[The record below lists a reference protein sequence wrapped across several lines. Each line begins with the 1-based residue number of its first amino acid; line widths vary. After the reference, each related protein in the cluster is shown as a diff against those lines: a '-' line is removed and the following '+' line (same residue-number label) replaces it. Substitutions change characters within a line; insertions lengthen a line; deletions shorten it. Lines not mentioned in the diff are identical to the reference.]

1 MKAEKFNHP
10 LLNMM
15 NSPSSAADV
24 WTRKQPETDTENK
37 EPVDNKTVDIPPVH
51 TYDELKK
58 MRRNAYIKLAAIVGI
73 IVTALAFG
81 SVAWFT
87 QSREVEGSAVQMTA
101 SGENFK
107 ISSPTNENS
116 SAGLWYNPYH
126 KKIIGNI
133 TENDTDIP
141 SGVWLMT
148 DEANFGNYQS
158 SIGIKPGSYGKVTF
172 NVTPL
177 VDEIDLQF
185 TFDVI
190 GYHSSD
196 STFSNENESSELTLT
211 PVASMGSKGA
221 DIAEYLNGHILLF
234 ENRTPV
240 YETTIVTDPETGEET
255 ITNTQN
261 ILRYVYSGLIET
273 DEDMKRVLKNTA
285 KTQFSGKN
293 TERPVDIYWIWPNTL
308 GTLIDVSSRDDVQE
322 IPLCTGDELTKV
334 TNYVLS
340 HPQYFFKGYITSTSD
355 DPNDETVSGSSLTL
369 EAITDDYEI
378 YGDMY
383 DMADNDI
390 GMNVNYILL
399 KLTATE
405 NTTNT
410 GSGSDDDTGNEGEN
424 TPNP

>member
-1 MKAEKFNHP
+1 MKN
-10 LLNMM
+10 
-15 NSPSSAADV
+15 
-24 WTRKQPETDTENK
+24 EN
-37 EPVDNKTVDIPPVH
+37 
-51 TYDELKK
+51 ELKK
-58 MRRNAYIKLAAIVGI
+58 MQRASLLKMIVI
-73 IVTALAFG
+73 AVIVIMFIVFG

-87 QSREVEGSAVQMTA
+87 MNREVEGSGVQMTA
-101 SGENFK
+101 SSENFQITSPTGENL
-107 ISSPTNENS
+107 
-116 SAGLWYNPYH
+116 SAGLWYDPYH
-126 KKIIGNI
+126 KKILKNNI
-133 TENDTDIP
+133 ENENDADIP

-148 DEANFGNYQS
+148 NEANFGNYQN

-177 VDEIDLQF
+177 IDEIDLQF

-196 STFSNENESSELTLT
+196 SVFDDENENSELTLT
-211 PVASMGSKGA
+211 PVADIENKGA
-221 DIAEYLNGHILLF
+221 DIVQYLNGHILLF

-240 YETTIVTDPETGEET
+240 YETTTVTDPETGEE
-255 ITNTQN
+255 IVTNTQN
-261 ILRYVYSGLIET
+261 ILRYIYAGLIET
-273 DEDMKRVLKNTA
+273 GEDMNRILKNTA
-285 KTQFSGKN
+285 KTHFSGKN
-293 TERPVDIYWIWPNTL
+293 TATSVDIYWVWPNTL
-308 GTLIDVSSRDDVQE
+308 STLVDVSSREDIQE
-322 IPLCTGDELTKV
+322 IPFCIGEDLTKV
-334 TNYVLS
+334 TNYVLAY
-340 HPQYFFKGYITSTSD
+340 PQYFLKGYTTSNSD
-355 DPNDETVSGSSLTL
+355 NSNDNNDNALEDDAGSEGQSDEGNAPDDSNDETVSGSSLTL

-410 GSGSDDDTGNEGEN
+410 GSGSDDDAGNEGEN

>member
-1 MKAEKFNHP
+1 M
-10 LLNMM
+10 
-15 NSPSSAADV
+15 
-24 WTRKQPETDTENK
+24 
-37 EPVDNKTVDIPPVH
+37 
-51 TYDELKK
+51 
-58 MRRNAYIKLAAIVGI
+58 
-73 IVTALAFG
+73 
-81 SVAWFT
+81 
-87 QSREVEGSAVQMTA
+87 
-101 SGENFK
+101 
-107 ISSPTNENS
+107 
-116 SAGLWYNPYH
+116 
-126 KKIIGNI
+126 
-133 TENDTDIP
+133 
-141 SGVWLMT
+141 
-148 DEANFGNYQS
+148 
-158 SIGIKPGSYGKVTF
+158 
-172 NVTPL
+172 
-177 VDEIDLQF
+177 QF

-196 STFSNENESSELTLT
+196 SAFSNENESSELTLT
-211 PVASMGSKGA
+211 PVANMGSKGA

-285 KTQFSGKN
+285 KTHFIGSN
-293 TERPVDIYWIWPNTL
+293 TEIPVDIYWIWPNTL
-308 GTLIDVSSRDDVQE
+308 GTLIDVGSRDDVQE
-322 IPLCTGDELTKV
+322 IPLCTGEELTKV

-340 HPQYFFKGYITSTSD
+340 HPQYFFKGYTASTSND
-355 DPNDETVSGSSLTL
+355 SNDETVSGSSLTL

-410 GSGSDDDTGNEGEN
+410 GSGSDDDAGNEGEN